1 MGGAPASATWMGSR
15 STVTLSETWLGSVLD
30 MLEGFLKKANKSEFN
45 SLHTGSFWFVSGAK
59 GRSSNEQNV
68 RPRVVIK
75 MPLDGAN
82 ITLFWA

>member
-45 SLHTGSFWFVSGAK
+45 SLQTGPNGLCLWPKVEAEMSKTCAAAISYKSG
-59 GRSSNEQNV
+59 R
-68 RPRVVIK
+68 
-75 MPLDGAN
+75 
-82 ITLFWA
+82 